1 MLIIFYSIKE
11 KFKISLEVVVRRNSF
26 SYYIAFYKKYYVKY
40 LILCKNYVTFEK
52 IFLFEIFQEIILSHI
67 SSILFDVVK
76 SCIFGTYIQRFG

>member
-67 SSILFDVVK
+67 SSILFDVIK

>member
-11 KFKISLEVVVRRNSF
+11 KFKISLEVIARRNSF

-52 IFLFEIFQEIILSHI
+52 IFLFEISQEIILSYI

>member
-52 IFLFEIFQEIILSHI
+52 IFLFEISQEIILSYI

>member
-52 IFLFEIFQEIILSHI
+52 IFLFEISQEIILSHI
-67 SSILFDVVK
+67 LSILFDVVK

>member
-40 LILCKNYVTFEK
+40 LILYKNYVTFEK
-52 IFLFEIFQEIILSHI
+52 IFLFEISQEIILSHI

>member
-40 LILCKNYVTFEK
+40 LILRKNYVTFEK
-52 IFLFEIFQEIILSHI
+52 IFLFEISQEIILSHI
-67 SSILFDVVK
+67 SSILFDVIK

>member
-52 IFLFEIFQEIILSHI
+52 IFLFEISQEIILSHI
-67 SSILFDVVK
+67 SSILFDVIK

>member
-11 KFKISLEVVVRRNSF
+11 KFKISLEVIVRRNSF

-40 LILCKNYVTFEK
+40 LILYKNYVTFEK
-52 IFLFEIFQEIILSHI
+52 IFLFEISQEIILSHI

>member
-1 MLIIFYSIKE
+1 MLIIFYSIKQ

-40 LILCKNYVTFEK
+40 LILRKNYVTFEK
-52 IFLFEIFQEIILSHI
+52 IFLFEISQEIILSHI
-67 SSILFDVVK
+67 SSILFDVIK

>member
-11 KFKISLEVVVRRNSF
+11 KFKISLEVVRRNSF

-40 LILCKNYVTFEK
+40 LILRKNYVTFEK
-52 IFLFEIFQEIILSHI
+52 IFLFEISQEIILSHI
-67 SSILFDVVK
+67 SSILFDVIK